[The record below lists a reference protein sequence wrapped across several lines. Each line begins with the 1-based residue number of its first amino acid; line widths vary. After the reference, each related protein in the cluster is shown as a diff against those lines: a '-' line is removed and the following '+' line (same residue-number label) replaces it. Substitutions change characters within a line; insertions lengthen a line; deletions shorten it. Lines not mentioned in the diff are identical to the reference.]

1 MASKLN
7 LNSTALEELKTK
19 AAALPDFIDTSDA
32 TATASSMLNGETA
45 YVNGVKVTGNIPS
58 RTSSNVTASG
68 ATVTIPAG
76 HYASQVTKSVTT
88 ASRANTTISTT
99 ANDTNDTLTYTASN
113 NQSTGYVT
121 GANKTAT
128 KTVTLTTSGATA
140 TMSDGTNSVSKSVT
154 TASRADTTIS
164 STSNDTND
172 TLTITASNNQATGY
186 VTGANKTASTTVTL
200 TTSGA
205 TATMSD
211 GSKSVSKSVTTASRA
226 ATTMTTTADD
236 TNDKLTITASNNQ
249 STGYVTGSNQTATK
263 TITLTTSGASVTASD
278 GSTSVSK
285 SVTTA
290 TQATPSITVS
300 SSGLITASATQT
312 AGYVSAG
319 TKSGTKQLTTQA
331 TKTVTPTKSSQTAVS
346 SGVYTTGA
354 VTVAA
359 IPDQYQDI
367 TTPLAE
373 LNAANGGTAATT
385 IGAAVNNTEA
395 HATSQET
402 IIEQIFDALGG
413 KAIDEPETQGPPT
426 ISVSNNGLITATA
439 GQYSTTQQLS
449 TQGAQSITPTESSQT
464 AVSSGVYTT
473 GDITVAP
480 IPSDYKKVQFASG
493 RTNYTDS
500 NGEVTVNLGFKPD
513 IVMVTLNETYYAS
526 DVNRTYKMDTAFDF
540 YHSNTDYITAS
551 SWVGA
556 DDDAIYDV
564 FMDRTSTGFLMQA
577 WLYAAD
583 GSNEAYTSKR
593 FYYYAIKFT

>member
-7 LNSTALEELKTK
+7 LNSTSLEELKTK
-19 AAALPDFIDTSDA
+19 AAALPEFVDTSDA
-32 TATASSMLNGETA
+32 TATESDMLNGETA

-186 VTGANKTASTTVTL
+186 VTGANKTASTTITL

-211 GSKSVSKSVTTASRA
+211 GSKSVSKSVA
-226 ATTMTTTADD
+226 
-236 TNDKLTITASNNQ
+236 
-249 STGYVTGSNQTATK
+249 
-263 TITLTTSGASVTASD
+263 
-278 GSTSVSK
+278 
-285 SVTTA
+285 TA

-319 TKSGTKQLTTQA
+319 TKSDTKQLTTQA
-331 TKTVTPTKSSQTAVS
+331 AKTVTPTKSSQTAVS

-385 IGAAVNNTEA
+385 IGAAVDNTEE
-395 HATSQET
+395 HANTQEML
-402 IIEQIFDALGG
+402 IEQIFDALGG
-413 KAIDEPETQGPPT
+413 KVIDEPEVQGPPT

-449 TQGAQSITPTESSQT
+449 TQGAQTI
-464 AVSSGVYTT
+464 
-473 GDITVAP
+473 
-480 IPSDYKKVQFASG
+480 IPSTSDQTIDAGKYLTGVQTIQG
-493 RTNYTDS
+493 DS
-500 NGEVTVNLGFKPD
+500 DLVAENIKEGVNIFGITGTYGAIRKTGSFTIRNSSESAVTVNCGFKPSFIGIKEVWSADNYWKYNFVRFDANFSSDNDADYAD
-513 IVMVTLNETYYAS
+513 ITIWEDYDVTNYPIAWLEF
-526 DVNRTYKMDTAFDF
+526 NRTNSGF
-540 YHSNTDYITAS
+540 TAS
-551 SWVGA
+551 RTV
-556 DDDAIYDV
+556 YDWD
-564 FMDRTSTGFLMQA
+564 FGKLYPARTYEYIAG
-577 WLYAAD
+577 
-583 GSNEAYTSKR
+583 
-593 FYYYAIKFT
+593 